1 MRRKSLSPG
10 RTAVKPQERVKDL
23 GPRSKLTNLA
33 DASPGQAF
41 ENNGAPAPSDVPTG
55 TALALPIRENFIVKR
70 CLCVSLLF
78 FAGHIGAGV
87 LKAESVTVRHAEG
100 VVRGFLVLR
109 SVDSGAI
116 IANGDLIQ
124 FSRGDRVTSRLVF
137 HFKDG
142 SLQDETAVFT
152 QRERFRLL
160 SNHLVQ
166 RGPSFPHPMDV
177 LIDATSGNVTV
188 RHRDDGKDKVIEK
201 RMELP
206 SDLANGMMVTLLKN
220 IAPDAPSTT
229 VSMLFATPKP
239 RLVKLE
245 ITPMGRESFSVG
257 RASYKA
263 TRFNVK
269 VEIGGL
275 AGLLAP
281 LLGKQPKDTSVWI
294 VGGDAPGFVRSEG
307 QFYED
312 GPIWRIELASPD
324 YPRASAGP

>member
-1 MRRKSLSPG
+1 MN
-10 RTAVKPQERVKDL
+10 
-23 GPRSKLTNLA
+23 RS
-33 DASPGQAF
+33 F
-41 ENNGAPAPSDVPTG
+41 
-55 TALALPIRENFIVKR
+55 
-70 CLCVSLLF
+70 CVSMLF
-78 FAGHIGAGV
+78 VAGLFGAGA
-87 LKAESVTVRHAEG
+87 LRAESVAVRHAEG

-109 SVDSGAI
+109 SLDGAV

-124 FSRGDRVTSRLVF
+124 FLRGDRVTSRLVF

-142 SLQDETAVFT
+142 SLQDETAVFSE
-152 QRERFRLL
+152 RRRFRLL
-160 SNHLVQ
+160 SDHLVQ
-166 RGPSFPHPMDV
+166 RGPSFPHPMEIS
-177 LIDATSGNVTV
+177 IDTTSGRVTV
-188 RHRDDGKDKVIEK
+188 RHRENGKEKIIEE

-220 IAPDAPSTT
+220 IAPDAPFTT
-229 VSMLFATPKP
+229 VSMVVATPKP

-245 ITPMGRESFSVG
+245 ITPMGREPFTVG

-275 AGLLAP
+275 AGLIAP

-307 QFYED
+307 QFYQG
-312 GPIWRIELASPD
+312 GPVWRIELASPD
-324 YPRASAGP
+324 YPRASVTP

>member
-1 MRRKSLSPG
+1 
-10 RTAVKPQERVKDL
+10 
-23 GPRSKLTNLA
+23 
-33 DASPGQAF
+33 
-41 ENNGAPAPSDVPTG
+41 
-55 TALALPIRENFIVKR
+55 
-70 CLCVSLLF
+70 
-78 FAGHIGAGV
+78 
-87 LKAESVTVRHAEG
+87 
-100 VVRGFLVLR
+100 
-109 SVDSGAI
+109 
-116 IANGDLIQ
+116 
-124 FSRGDRVTSRLVF
+124 
-137 HFKDG
+137 
-142 SLQDETAVFT
+142 
-152 QRERFRLL
+152 
-160 SNHLVQ
+160 
-166 RGPSFPHPMDV
+166 
-177 LIDATSGNVTV
+177 
-188 RHRDDGKDKVIEK
+188 
-201 RMELP
+201 
-206 SDLANGMMVTLLKN
+206 
-220 IAPDAPSTT
+220 
-229 VSMLFATPKP
+229 MLFATPKP

>member
-1 MRRKSLSPG
+1 M
-10 RTAVKPQERVKDL
+10 
-23 GPRSKLTNLA
+23 
-33 DASPGQAF
+33 
-41 ENNGAPAPSDVPTG
+41 
-55 TALALPIRENFIVKR
+55 KR
-70 CLCVSLLF
+70 CFCQLLLF
-78 FAGHIGAGV
+78 GAG
-87 LKAESVTVRHAEG
+87 LFGTGALRAEPVAVRHAEG

-109 SVDSGAI
+109 SPEGAV

-142 SLQDETAVFT
+142 SLQDETAVFS
-152 QRERFRLL
+152 QRRQFRLL
-160 SNHLVQ
+160 SDRLVQ

-177 LIDATSGNVTV
+177 SIDARSGNVTV
-188 RHRDDGKDKVIEK
+188 RHRDDGKDKVIEE

-220 IAPDAPSTT
+220 IPPDAPSTT

-239 RLVKLE
+239 RLVKLV
-245 ITPMGRESFSVG
+245 ITRMGKEPFSVG

-275 AGLLAP
+275 TGVIAK
-281 LLGKQPKDTSVWI
+281 LLGRQPLDTSVWI
-294 VGGDAPGFVRSEG
+294 LGGEAPGFVRSEG
-307 QFYED
+307 QFYEG
-312 GPIWRIELASPD
+312 GPVWRIELASPD
-324 YPRASAGP
+324 YPRTSGVR

>member
-1 MRRKSLSPG
+1 
-10 RTAVKPQERVKDL
+10 VKPCFCAPLLLVAGL
-23 GPRSKLTNLA
+23 FGGGAL
-33 DASPGQAF
+33 QA
-41 ENNGAPAPSDVPTG
+41 EPVA
-55 TALALPIRENFIVKR
+55 
-70 CLCVSLLF
+70 
-78 FAGHIGAGV
+78 
-87 LKAESVTVRHAEG
+87 VRHSEG

-152 QRERFRLL
+152 QRGKFRLL
-160 SNHLVQ
+160 SDHLVQ
-166 RGPSFPHPMDV
+166 RGPSFPHPME
-177 LIDATSGNVTV
+177 LWIDATSGRVTV
-188 RHRDDGKDKVIEK
+188 RHRDDGKEKFIEK

-220 IAPDAPSTT
+220 ISPDSPSTT

-245 ITPMGRESFSVG
+245 ITPMGREPFTVG

-263 TRFNVK
+263 TRFDVK

-275 AGLLAP
+275 AGLIAP

-307 QFYED
+307 QFYEG

-324 YPRASAGP
+324 YPRASGVR

>member
-1 MRRKSLSPG
+1 VIARN
-10 RTAVKPQERVKDL
+10 V
-23 GPRSKLTNLA
+23 
-33 DASPGQAF
+33 
-41 ENNGAPAPSDVPTG
+41 
-55 TALALPIRENFIVKR
+55 IVKR
-70 CLCVSLLF
+70 CFCLSLLF
-78 FAGHIGAGV
+78 VGGLSGGGA
-87 LKAESVTVRHAEG
+87 LQADSITVRHAEG

-109 SVDSGAI
+109 SVDSGAV

-124 FSRGDRVTSRLVF
+124 FSRDDHVTSRLVF

-142 SLQDETAVFT
+142 SLQDETAVFS
-152 QRERFRLL
+152 QRRRFRLL

-166 RGPSFPHPMDV
+166 RGPSFPHPLD
-177 LIDATSGNVTV
+177 LSIDTASGRVTV
-188 RHRDDGKDKVIEK
+188 RHRDDGKDEIIEK

-220 IAPDAPSTT
+220 IARDGPPTK

-245 ITPMGRESFSVG
+245 ITPMGREPFSVG

-275 AGLLAP
+275 AGLIAP

-307 QFYED
+307 QFYEG
-312 GPIWRIELASPD
+312 GPVWRIELASPD
-324 YPRASAGP
+324 YPRPARVR